1 VKKTIVYIFF
11 YKFNK
16 KYLDDYQI
24 KFLSRSFNL
33 HVIDFSFFF
42 NKSLDKDKKYFKNKS
57 INFHIIRKE
66 NELLKILKDL
76 NCNCVAMFGDESSK
90 SYIGNLL
97 RKNIELKIIEFILG
111 DTPDEYYSL
120 KDYLK
125 KIIYFNLFNLNFFKD
140 IFTKVILFI
149 KRKLKNTFFNKVTY
163 IPDLVFCAG
172 KLSQDRMNKIKRVK
186 KIISTHSFDFEK
198 KYNKK
203 KFFLKKKII
212 VYYDKMIMHHRD
224 YRRKDIRVPVTKSY
238 FNKLNDFFYYLENRY
253 NCKVV
258 IALHPRCEITSYK
271 RLFNNRECYKNLTYE
286 ITKKA
291 IFVLTD
297 PATTAISF
305 PVILKRPMVFITSNE
320 LNNSLVHFI
329 RLTIRKILFKQ
340 PIINIDDS
348 NSYKT
353 IKNYQY
359 IDKSGYRNYF
369 INYIKNNSHDASH
382 KRIFVKGIKSL

>member
-1 VKKTIVYIFF
+1 MKKTIVYIFF

-203 KFFLKKKII
+203 NF
-212 VYYDKMIMHHRD
+212 
-224 YRRKDIRVPVTKSY
+224 
-238 FNKLNDFFYYLENRY
+238 
-253 NCKVV
+253 C
-258 IALHPRCEITSYK
+258 
-271 RLFNNRECYKNLTYE
+271 
-286 ITKKA
+286 
-291 IFVLTD
+291 
-297 PATTAISF
+297 
-305 PVILKRPMVFITSNE
+305 
-320 LNNSLVHFI
+320 
-329 RLTIRKILFKQ
+329 
-340 PIINIDDS
+340 
-348 NSYKT
+348 
-353 IKNYQY
+353 
-359 IDKSGYRNYF
+359 
-369 INYIKNNSHDASH
+369 
-382 KRIFVKGIKSL
+382 